1 MGKFSLPTP
10 PFHLILLL
18 PHCLQSPDS
27 QCGKIINKLL
37 PINTLILKKEKFHV
51 ELIKVLGEE
60 QPQTNIVINN
70 IFRHK
75 YGWVDSH

>member
-1 MGKFSLPTP
+1 MGKFSPATP

-27 QCGKIINKLL
+27 QCGKIINELL
-37 PINTLILKKEKFHV
+37 PVNTLILKKEKFDV

-60 QPQTNIVINN
+60 QPKDHIAINN

-75 YGWVDSH
+75 YGWVDFH